1 MDRLHY
7 DVRAE
12 PRRRTKVTEQLRQG
26 YTEQSLYDFV
36 FSLDYLKPRYTLRMG
51 DKELHQLSH
60 SERGTLLLIFYL
72 LIDKD
77 DVPLVIDQPEENLDN
92 QTTSNLLVPRI
103 REAKKRRQLFLSQPQ
118 SRRRG
123 RR

>member
-12 PRRRTKVTEQLRQG
+12 PRRQTKVTEQLRQE

-51 DKELHQLSH
+51 DKELHQLSPG
-60 SERGTLLLIFYL
+60 ERGTLLLIFYL
-72 LIDKD
+72 LIY
-77 DVPLVIDQPEENLDN
+77 
-92 QTTSNLLVPRI
+92 
-103 REAKKRRQLFLSQPQ
+103 
-118 SRRRG
+118 
-123 RR
+123 